1 LNPESKEYS
10 SEHVK
15 LVFRSVRNVNR
26 LIAQEKDRSKLLEG
40 ICKNLTENSGY
51 NYAWIALL
59 DKSGGLLKTVE
70 AGLGLHFSP
79 LWEKLKNGQFT
90 SCAKKSFSQPGVVV
104 TRNPESACADCPLS
118 ASYGERGAMTIRLEY
133 SGQIFGIISVCIP
146 KDLIVNK
153 EEQILFQEVAGDIA
167 FALHNIELM
176 ERDKRSD
183 EALRE
188 SEDKYRTLFETT
200 GTATIIIEDDTTIS
214 LANKEFENLS
224 GYAKE
229 EIEGKKSWTDFV
241 ADKNTLLRM
250 KAYHYVRRIDPVA
263 APRNYEYKFIDRYG
277 TVKNI
282 FTTFAVIPGTDK
294 SVGSFLDITELK
306 QAEGA
311 IRESEQRFRDLVQ
324 NSLTGISI
332 VQDDRVVY
340 QNPEQERLFG
350 PLPRKFILA
359 DFDIIHP
366 EDLEKVKKFYQGV
379 TSGQFHTLDL
389 DFRSYPPNPEGKKLD
404 MKWVYCRVSPIEY
417 QGRDAILINMM
428 DMTNAK
434 ELEHLLRIQ
443 DKMSSLGRVAAGIA
457 HEIRNP
463 LSGINIY
470 LDTLE
475 KIYDDPESLEKV
487 KGILTNL
494 HSASA
499 KIESVIRRVM
509 DFSKPSEPKLALTDI
524 NQPIEDAIGLSLVT
538 LRKSGIRLEKNLS
551 GGLQPLYAD
560 PNLIEEVI
568 LNLITNAA
576 EAMKNMDGEK
586 KIEVASFV
594 ENRRIILKVSD
605 SGPGV
610 PSALKD
616 KIFDPFYTTKSEST
630 GIGLSLSHRI
640 ITDHGGSLEISRNK
654 WGGAEFVI
662 KMPIKNKVQPRIKLI
677 EQNK

>member
-1 LNPESKEYS
+1 MNPKTKKDKV
-10 SEHVK
+10 EHIN
-15 LVFRSVRNVNR
+15 LVLRAIHNINLLIAREKDRNR
-26 LIAQEKDRSKLLEG
+26 LIKGVCD
-40 ICKNLTENSGY
+40 NLTENLGY
-51 NYAWIALL
+51 HNAWIALF
-59 DKSGGLLKTVE
+59 DESGKLVTTAE
-70 AGLGLHFSP
+70 AGLGDRFYP
-79 LWEKLKNGQFT
+79 LISRLRNGELT
-90 SCAKKSFSQPGVVV
+90 DCARRTLSQSGPMV
-104 TRNPESACADCPLS
+104 TENPESACADCPLS
-118 ASYGERGAMTIRLEY
+118 ASYGERGAITIRLEHEGRIY
-133 SGQIFGIISVCIP
+133 GIASVSVP
-146 KDLIVNK
+146 KNLATDKK
-153 EEQILFQEVAGDIA
+153 EKGLLKEVAGDVA
-167 FALHNIELM
+167 FALHSLELD
-176 ERDKRSD
+176 EKYKRTAD
-183 EALRE
+183 E
-188 SEDKYRTLFETT
+188 YRTIFETT
-200 GTATIIIEDDTTIS
+200 GTATIIIEDDTSIS
-214 LANKEFENLS
+214 LSNKEFENLS
-224 GYAKE
+224 GYTKE

-241 ADKNTLLRM
+241 EDKNTLLRM
-250 KAYHYVRRIDPVA
+250 KAYHYVRRIDPDA

-282 FTTFAVIPGTDK
+282 LTTFAMIPGTRR

-306 QAEGA
+306 RAKG
-311 IRESEQRFRDLVQ
+311 IISESEQRFRELVQ

-332 VQDDRVVY
+332 VQDDGVVY
-340 QNPEQERLFG
+340 QNPEQERLVG

-359 DFDIIHP
+359 DLEIIHP
-366 EDLEKVKKFYQGV
+366 EDLKKVKQFYQGV
-379 TSGQFHTLDL
+379 TSGQFQTLDL
-389 DFRSYPPNPEGKKLD
+389 DFRFYSPNPEGNTLD
-404 MKWVYCRVSPIEY
+404 IKWVYCRVSPVEY
-417 QGRDAILINMM
+417 QGRNAILINMM

-434 ELEHLLRIQ
+434 ELERLLRIQ

-475 KIYDDPESLEKV
+475 KIYNDPESLEKV
-487 KGILTNL
+487 KGILTHL
-494 HSASA
+494 HSASN

-509 DFSKPSEPKLALTDI
+509 DFSKPSEPKLVLTDI
-524 NQPIEDAIGLSLVT
+524 NQPIEDAIGLSSVT

-551 GGLQPLYAD
+551 RDLQPIYAD

-594 ENRRIILKVSD
+594 ENRHIILKVSD

-640 ITDHGGSLEISRNK
+640 VTDHGGSLTVCTGK
-654 WGGAEFVI
+654 LGGAEFAI
-662 KMPIKNKVQPRIKLI
+662 EIPIKKPSA
-677 EQNK
+677 

>member
-1 LNPESKEYS
+1 MKPKTKEHS
-10 SEHVK
+10 GEHIN

-26 LIAQEKDRSKLLEG
+26 LIAQERDRPKLLEG
-40 ICKNLTENSGY
+40 ICNKLTENSGY
-51 NYAWIALL
+51 YNAWIALL
-59 DKSGGLLKTVE
+59 DNSGGLIRTAE
-70 AGLGLHFSP
+70 AGLGHDFYL
-79 LWEKLKNGQFT
+79 LRNTLKNGHLI
-90 SCAKKSFSQPGVVV
+90 SCAKKALSKQGVVV
-104 TRNPESACADCPLS
+104 TEDPESACTDCPLS
-118 ASYGERGAMTIRLEY
+118 AIHGKRGAMTIRMEY
-133 SGQIFGIISVCIP
+133 GGRIFGIISVAIP
-146 KDLIVNK
+146 KDLTTDM
-153 EEQILFQEVAGDIA
+153 EEQSLFQEVAEDIA
-167 FALHNIELM
+167 FALHNIELE
-176 ERDKRSD
+176 ERQKRSD

-188 SEDKYRTLFETT
+188 SEDKYRTLFENT

-224 GYAKE
+224 GYTKE

-250 KAYHYVRRIDPVA
+250 KTYHYVRRIDSDA
-263 APRNYEYKFIDRYG
+263 APRNYEYKFIDRDG
-277 TVKNI
+277 RVKNI

-332 VQDDRVVY
+332 VQDGRVVY

-359 DFDIIHP
+359 DLDIIHP
-366 EDLEKVKKFYQGV
+366 EDLEKVKQFYQGV
-379 TSGQFHTLDL
+379 ISGQFQTLDL
-389 DFRSYPPNPEGKKLD
+389 DFRSYPPNPEADTFD

-434 ELEHLLRIQ
+434 ELERLLRIQ

-475 KIYDDPESLEKV
+475 KIYEDPESLEKV
-487 KGILTNL
+487 KGIITHL

-509 DFSKPSEPKLALTDI
+509 DFSKPSEPKLILTDI
-524 NQPIEDAIGLSLVT
+524 NRPIEEAIGLSSVT

-551 GGLQPLYAD
+551 RDLKPLYAD

-568 LNLITNAA
+568 LNLVTNAA

-586 KIEVASFV
+586 KIEVTSFV
-594 ENRRIILKVSD
+594 KNRNIILKVSD

-610 PSALKD
+610 PYAIKD

-640 ITDHGGSLEISRNK
+640 VTDHGGSLEISRSK

-662 KMPIKNKVQPRIKLI
+662 KMPMR
-677 EQNK
+677 